1 MNLHYGDQNSVIK
14 SCTSFSDTASLKR
27 DESSLHDMVFHEKED
42 FYGYQGHLP
51 EYSQSQTPV
60 KNEGDEE
67 VKSGGGGSSVT
78 NSEHK

>member
-1 MNLHYGDQNSVIK
+1 
-14 SCTSFSDTASLKR
+14 
-27 DESSLHDMVFHEKED
+27 MVFHEKED